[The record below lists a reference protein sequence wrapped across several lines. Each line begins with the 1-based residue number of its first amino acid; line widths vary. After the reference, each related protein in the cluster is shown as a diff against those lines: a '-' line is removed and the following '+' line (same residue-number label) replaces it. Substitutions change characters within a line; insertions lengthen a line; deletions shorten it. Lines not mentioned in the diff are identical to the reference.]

1 MPSPARYTASDDEAC
16 RLAAAMK
23 KGSKTMAAIAKPLS
37 QVRIADYVGS
47 KLASAAK
54 AWEMHKRYRA
64 TVAGLEA
71 LSERELADIGL
82 TRDQIRSVARDASNA
97 RNR

>member
-1 MPSPARYTASDDEAC
+1 MT
-16 RLAAAMK
+16 
-23 KGSKTMAAIAKPLS
+23 KGSKTMAAIAKSLS
-37 QVRIADYVGS
+37 HVRIADYLGS

-54 AWEMHKRYRA
+54 AWEMHRRYRA

-71 LSERELADIGL
+71 LSQRELADIGL

-97 RNR
+97 RIR

>member
-1 MPSPARYTASDDEAC
+1 MTKRIN
-16 RLAAAMK
+16 
-23 KGSKTMAAIAKPLS
+23 TMAAIAKS
-37 QVRIADYVGS
+37 SVQVGIADYVRS

-71 LSERELADIGL
+71 LSQRELADIGL
-82 TRDQIRSVARDASNA
+82 SRDQIRSAARDASNA
-97 RNR
+97 QSR

>member
-1 MPSPARYTASDDEAC
+1 
-16 RLAAAMK
+16 
-23 KGSKTMAAIAKPLS
+23 MAAIAKSLV
-37 QVRIADYVGS
+37 QVWIADYVRS

-71 LSERELADIGL
+71 LSQRELADIGL
-82 TRDQIRSVARDASNA
+82 SRDQIRSAARDASNA
-97 RNR
+97 QSR